1 MPSPYLDLVYET
13 HQDLLC
19 RLQTLVSDNS
29 LVRICWENSFHGVPE
44 DSRDMWTVYVS
55 DDVGGMRLVNNFH
68 WSDKSLETAIAR
80 AIYYYTSIA

>member
-1 MPSPYLDLVYET
+1 
-13 HQDLLC
+13 
-19 RLQTLVSDNS
+19 
-29 LVRICWENSFHGVPE
+29 
-44 DSRDMWTVYVS
+44 MWTVYVS